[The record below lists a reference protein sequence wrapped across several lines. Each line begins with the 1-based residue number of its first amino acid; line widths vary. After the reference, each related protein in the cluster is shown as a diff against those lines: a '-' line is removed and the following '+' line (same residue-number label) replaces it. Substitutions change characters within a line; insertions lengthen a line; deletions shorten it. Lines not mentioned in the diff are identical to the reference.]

1 MAAAADAPAEGVA
14 ALGSTGV
21 LPQADATRRMIAR
34 KKDLYKLFTG
44 SAAGRRSGDS
54 VHQNRTYVLLGVLLL
69 TATVAAQQPRPVPR
83 PVQPGTA
90 RPAPAPGPQFFTSTL
105 SVDQMKGKQAVFETD
120 LGTIIID
127 LLPEAAPNHVAYFIK
142 TAQDGGYNGTVF
154 HRVIKDAIIQG
165 GDPLTKDPAK
175 ADAYGTGGLMVL
187 RAERNSEKNTRG
199 AVSAVVGANNPDS
212 GGSQFFICIT
222 NQPALDGVH
231 DVFGRVVEGILV
243 AQKISGVPVDDKG
256 HPVARVT
263 VRTVVIRDKP
273 APRPEPFST
282 ESAAE
287 LGAYRAVLETSLGN
301 ITVEF
306 MPDKA
311 PNHVRNFLR
320 LAQAGVYD
328 GMGFHRVVKG
338 FVAQT
343 GYLPSRAEPLSENQ
357 ERLVHNLQ
365 PEFNDT
371 RHVKGT
377 VSMARG
383 DDPASADTSF
393 FISFG
398 PNAVLDGKYTAFARV
413 TDGLPVLEALEN
425 VPVNGEAPR
434 DRVEVK
440 HVRLEKVP

>member
-1 MAAAADAPAEGVA
+1 MRSLGFGIAAAVMAAAS
-14 ALGSTGV
+14 LG
-21 LPQADATRRMIAR
+21 
-34 KKDLYKLFTG
+34 
-44 SAAGRRSGDS
+44 
-54 VHQNRTYVLLGVLLL
+54 
-69 TATVAAQQPRPVPR
+69 AQQPAPPRPVPR
-83 PVQPGTA
+83 PAQPATA
-90 RPAPAPGPQFFTSTL
+90 KPVPGPQFFTATL
-105 SVDQMKGKQAVFETD
+105 TVDQMKGKQAVLDTD
-120 LGTIIID
+120 LGSIIID
-127 LLPEAAPNHVAYFIK
+127 LLPEAAPNHVGYFIK
-142 TAQDGGYNGTVF
+142 TAQEGGYNQTIF

-187 RAERNSEKNTRG
+187 RAERNGEKNTRG
-199 AVSAVVGANNPDS
+199 AVSAVVGATNPDS
-212 GGSQFFICIT
+212 GGSQFFICVT
-222 NQPALDGVH
+222 NQPALDGVL
-231 DVFGRVVEGILV
+231 DVFGRVTEGILV
-243 AQKISGVPVDDKG
+243 AQKISEAAVDDKG

-263 VRTVVIRDKP
+263 VRSVVIRDKP
-273 APRPEPFST
+273 APVPEPFST

-287 LGAYRAVLETSLGN
+287 LGAYRAVLETGLGN
-301 ITVEF
+301 ITLGF
-306 MPDKA
+306 LSDKA

-343 GYLPSRAEPLSENQ
+343 GYLPSRAEPLSEGQ
-357 ERLVHNLQ
+357 QRLVHNLQ

-398 PNAVLDGKYTAFARV
+398 SNAVLDGKYTAFAQV
-413 TDGLPVLEALEN
+413 VDGLPVLEALEN
-425 VPVNGEAPR
+425 VAVNGEAPR

-440 HVRLEKVP
+440 RIRIERVR